1 MKKALLTLTV
11 VLVAAAMVSAAVP
24 TVTLSF
30 TYPTSTTWQL
40 YATTTADN
48 AGLASFD
55 ISFGNATNQVLTS
68 TQLGKSLTV
77 PFPGQNLS
85 IKNSVGDYVGFASS
99 LRSNGTVAGGAV
111 ADISNGQGTLW
122 TADGGATDA
131 YNSTLVIKGIGVGSS
146 ANAMDYDGTTILKS
160 IASPAL
166 IAQGTCTS
174 NGLFNA
180 GMAVG
185 NVLNSMNW
193 TGPGNVSAPTFV
205 FGAGFTPEPATM
217 SLLLVGGFAALRR
230 RRA

>member
-1 MKKALLTLTV
+1 MKKLALMTL
-11 VLVAAAMVSAAVP
+11 VLAVAAVMAQATP
-24 TVTLSF
+24 TVTLSAVC
-30 TYPTSTTWQL
+30 PTSTTWQL
-40 YATTTADN
+40 YATVSSDCG
-48 AGLASFD
+48 GLASFD
-55 ISFGNATNQVLTS
+55 ITFGGGANQVLTA
-68 TQLGKSLTV
+68 TQMGKSLTV

>member
-122 TADGGATDA
+122 TADGGATDQ
-131 YNSTLVIKGIGVGSS
+131 YNSTMVIQGIGRGS
-146 ANAMDYDGTTILKS
+146 ANAMDYDGTTVLKT
-160 IASPAL
+160 ITNPAL
-166 IAQGTCTS
+166 IAQGTCSAGAQFTS
-174 NGLFNA
+174 IN
-180 GMAVG
+180 AVG
-185 NVLNSMNW
+185 NVLAGTVGSW
-193 TGPGNVSAPTFV
+193 AGPGNTLTAV
-205 FGAGFTPEPATM
+205 FQITPEPASI
-217 SLLLVGGFAALRR
+217 SLLIAGGLALLRR
-230 RRA
+230 KN